1 MTSAPEKKDGSGP
14 APVPAVL
21 GPDCA
26 VVVRNSSSTVAGKL
40 DTCMPKAHGWMPF
53 LYTMVASWLPEVLY
67 ASATATV
74 GDLVDYLCQRWGTD
88 TYLVEFSEGE
98 PLEEDVLLQGVLRGR
113 PAGCVAVVRTAA
125 AASAAPGRRRSVL
138 QVRVVAV
145 DATGAVADMM
155 VTVGRECTLLVLA
168 NLLASCRNVS
178 PHAYYVDVPTHR
190 ALDDPALPLASLQGP
205 QRTLLVLSSTPGAGG
220 AGGGGAAGTTPV
232 GADMVLVEV
241 QLQPGPGFDGDG
253 AHMGFAVTSRV
264 KSLLTLSAFSVRVDA
279 LAKTVAMC
287 YNCKEHCVSLWHNS
301 VQLMPWSR
309 LNDCIAPSSVTAK
322 AGTTTAVGCPVY
334 SVRLVATRAQGP
346 SLA

>member
-1 MTSAPEKKDGSGP
+1 MTSAPEKKDGP
-14 APVPAVL
+14 TVL

-26 VVVRNSSSTVAGKL
+26 VVVRNSSSTVVGKL

-67 ASATATV
+67 ASAIATV

-125 AASAAPGRRRSVL
+125 SGRRRSVL

-145 DATGAVADMM
+145 DATGAVSDMM
-155 VTVGRECTLLVLA
+155 VTVGRECTLRVLA

-220 AGGGGAAGTTPV
+220 AVGAATPV
-232 GADMVLVEV
+232 GPDMVLVEV

-279 LAKTVAMC
+279 LARTVAMC

-309 LNDCIAPSSVTAK
+309 LNDCIALSSVTAK
-322 AGTTTAVGCPVY
+322 AGTTAAVGSPVY